1 MIIKNSPEKAPK
13 VDASVDGRIMY
24 SESRLEAIL
33 LRLAPGETM
42 PAHKNPFDVLFI
54 GIEGKASMVA
64 EDRRLDISPGESIF
78 ITAEEKRG
86 WQNTSDSP
94 CRIMAVKILSRH
106 T

>member
-13 VDASVDGRIMY
+13 VDAAVDGCIMY
-24 SESRLEAIL
+24 SEERLEAIL
-33 LRLAPGETM
+33 LTLKPGETM

-64 EDRRLDISPGESIF
+64 EDRRLDVSPGESIF
-78 ITAEEKRG
+78 VTAEENRG
-86 WQNTSDSP
+86 WENTSDDP
-94 CRIMAVKILSRH
+94 CRVMAVKILSRH